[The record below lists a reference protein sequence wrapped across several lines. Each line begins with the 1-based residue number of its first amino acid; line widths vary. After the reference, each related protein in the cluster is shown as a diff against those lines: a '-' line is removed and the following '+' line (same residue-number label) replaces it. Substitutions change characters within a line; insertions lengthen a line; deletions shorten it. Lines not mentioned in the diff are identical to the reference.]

1 MSRPCQMNAP
11 EGNFVQK
18 PASEPPRSEEAGA
31 PSIRPGIVRQ
41 TSDFGPD
48 LERQA
53 GSWGG
58 ERGWVRMCRQ
68 IQQDKRHMVAP
79 RLSNISSRCIMLQA
93 NRMVTLYAEA
103 EKAFELG
110 KEDANSNEKFV
121 EEYLKYCKIKDN
133 GDYDPFAGPQ
143 ADTLTAQLLLQTNQ
157 VLALDKPGSYFLR
170 NLLPSFRAML
180 KGGSGNYLDAPMND
194 WASLSQPDRLDQLIC
209 LAAYTRVGRTL
220 FTPFLSRQEEVDD
233 NDQYHYNEGA
243 IRFITITI
251 FSSIIAVFA
260 CAPAAIQSL
269 NVRSTVGEVVVY
281 LVFVIV
287 FGWLSQGLILGFEKV
302 LLSCLAYAG
311 LMATLLRGG

>member
-1 MSRPCQMNAP
+1 MSQPCQMNAP
-11 EGNFVQK
+11 QGSSVRNPV
-18 PASEPPRSEEAGA
+18 SGPPRSEEVNT
-31 PSIRPGIVRQ
+31 PSIMRPGI
-41 TSDFGPD
+41 D

-53 GSWGG
+53 GNWGG
-58 ERGWVRMCRQ
+58 ERGWARMCRQ
-68 IQQDKRHMVAP
+68 MQQDKRHMVAP

-93 NRMVTLYAEA
+93 NRMVTLYDEA
-103 EKAFELG
+103 EKAFKSG
-110 KEDANSNEKFV
+110 TEDANTDEKLV
-121 EEYLKYCKIKDN
+121 EEYLKY
-133 GDYDPFAGPQ
+133 
-143 ADTLTAQLLLQTNQ
+143 AQVVIQTSQ

-180 KGGSGNYLDAPMND
+180 KGGGGKYLDAPIHD

-209 LAAYTRVGRTL
+209 LAGYTRVGRL
-220 FTPFLSRQEEVDD
+220 LLKPFLSGQEEVGD
-233 NDQYHYNEGA
+233 NDQYLYNEGA
-243 IRFITITI
+243 IRFISITI
-251 FSSIIAVFA
+251 FSSIIALFA

>member
-31 PSIRPGIVRQ
+31 PSMRPGIVRQ

-121 EEYLKYCKIKDN
+121 EEYLKYS
-133 GDYDPFAGPQ
+133 
-143 ADTLTAQLLLQTNQ
+143 QLLLQTNQ

>member
-1 MSRPCQMNAP
+1 MSQPCQMNAP
-11 EGNFVQK
+11 QGSSVGNPV
-18 PASEPPRSEEAGA
+18 SGPPRSEEVNT
-31 PSIRPGIVRQ
+31 PSIMRPGI
-41 TSDFGPD
+41 D

-53 GSWGG
+53 GNWGG
-58 ERGWVRMCRQ
+58 ERGWARMCRQ
-68 IQQDKRHMVAP
+68 MQQDKRHMVAP

-93 NRMVTLYAEA
+93 NRMVL
-103 EKAFELG
+103 
-110 KEDANSNEKFV
+110 
-121 EEYLKYCKIKDN
+121 I
-133 GDYDPFAGPQ
+133 
-143 ADTLTAQLLLQTNQ
+143 QTSQ

-180 KGGSGNYLDAPMND
+180 KGEGGKYLDAPIHD

-209 LAAYTRVGRTL
+209 LAGYTRVGRVL
-220 FTPFLSRQEEVDD
+220 LTPFLSGQEEVGD
-233 NDQYHYNEGA
+233 NDQYLYNEGA
-243 IRFITITI
+243 IRFISITI
-251 FSSIIAVFA
+251 FSSIIALFA

-287 FGWLSQGLILGFEKV
+287 FGWISQGLILGFEKV

>member
-1 MSRPCQMNAP
+1 MNIT
-11 EGNFVQK
+11 Q
-18 PASEPPRSEEAGA
+18 
-31 PSIRPGIVRQ
+31 VRQ

-110 KEDANSNEKFV
+110 KEDVNSNEKFV
-121 EEYLKYCKIKDN
+121 EEYLKYS
-133 GDYDPFAGPQ
+133 
-143 ADTLTAQLLLQTNQ
+143 QLLLQTNQ

-287 FGWLSQGLILGFEKV
+287 FGWLSQGLILGLEKV

>member
-1 MSRPCQMNAP
+1 MSQPCQMNAP
-11 EGNFVQK
+11 QGSSVRNPV
-18 PASEPPRSEEAGA
+18 SGPPRSEEVNT
-31 PSIRPGIVRQ
+31 PSIMRPGI
-41 TSDFGPD
+41 D
-48 LERQA
+48 LEHQA
-53 GSWGG
+53 GNWGG
-58 ERGWVRMCRQ
+58 ERGWARMCRQ
-68 IQQDKRHMVAP
+68 MQQDKRHMVAP

-93 NRMVTLYAEA
+93 NRMVTLYDEA
-103 EKAFELG
+103 EKAFESG
-110 KEDANSNEKFV
+110 REDANTDEKLV
-121 EEYLKYCKIKDN
+121 EEYLKYSQVLI
-133 GDYDPFAGPQ
+133 
-143 ADTLTAQLLLQTNQ
+143 QTSQ

-180 KGGSGNYLDAPMND
+180 KREGGKYLDAPIHD

-209 LAAYTRVGRTL
+209 LAGYTKVGRVL
-220 FTPFLSRQEEVDD
+220 LTPFLSGQEEVGD
-233 NDQYHYNEGA
+233 NDQYLYNEGA
-243 IRFITITI
+243 IRFISITI
-251 FSSIIAVFA
+251 FSSIIALFA

>member
-1 MSRPCQMNAP
+1 MSQPCQMNAP
-11 EGNFVQK
+11 QGSSVRNPV
-18 PASEPPRSEEAGA
+18 SGPPRSEEVNT
-31 PSIRPGIVRQ
+31 PSIMRPGI
-41 TSDFGPD
+41 D

-53 GSWGG
+53 GNWGG
-58 ERGWVRMCRQ
+58 ERGWARMCRQ
-68 IQQDKRHMVAP
+68 MQQDKRHMVAP

-93 NRMVTLYAEA
+93 NRMVTLYDEA
-103 EKAFELG
+103 EKAFESG
-110 KEDANSNEKFV
+110 REDANTDEKLV
-121 EEYLKYCKIKDN
+121 EEYLKYSQVLI
-133 GDYDPFAGPQ
+133 
-143 ADTLTAQLLLQTNQ
+143 QTSQ

-180 KGGSGNYLDAPMND
+180 KREGGKYLDAPIHD

-209 LAAYTRVGRTL
+209 LAGYTKVGRVL
-220 FTPFLSRQEEVDD
+220 LTPFLSGQEEVGD
-233 NDQYHYNEGA
+233 NDQYLYNEGA
-243 IRFITITI
+243 IRFISITI
-251 FSSIIAVFA
+251 FSSIIALFA

>member
-1 MSRPCQMNAP
+1 MSQPCQMNAP
-11 EGNFVQK
+11 QGSSVGNPV
-18 PASEPPRSEEAGA
+18 SGPPRSEEVNT
-31 PSIRPGIVRQ
+31 PSIMRPGI
-41 TSDFGPD
+41 D

-53 GSWGG
+53 GNWGG
-58 ERGWVRMCRQ
+58 ERGWARMCRQ
-68 IQQDKRHMVAP
+68 MQQDKRHMVAP

-93 NRMVTLYAEA
+93 NRMVTLYDEA
-103 EKAFELG
+103 KKAFESG
-110 KEDANSNEKFV
+110 REDANTNEKLV
-121 EEYLKYCKIKDN
+121 EEYLKYSQVLI
-133 GDYDPFAGPQ
+133 
-143 ADTLTAQLLLQTNQ
+143 QTSQ

-180 KGGSGNYLDAPMND
+180 KGEGGKYLDAPIHD

-209 LAAYTRVGRTL
+209 LAGYTRVGRVL
-220 FTPFLSRQEEVDD
+220 LTPFLSGQEEVGD
-233 NDQYHYNEGA
+233 NDQYLYNEGA
-243 IRFITITI
+243 VRFISITI
-251 FSSIIAVFA
+251 FSSIIALFA

-287 FGWLSQGLILGFEKV
+287 FGWISQGLILGFEKV

>member
-1 MSRPCQMNAP
+1 MSQPCQMNAP
-11 EGNFVQK
+11 QGSSVGNPV
-18 PASEPPRSEEAGA
+18 SGPPRSEEVNT
-31 PSIRPGIVRQ
+31 PSIMRPGI
-41 TSDFGPD
+41 D

-53 GSWGG
+53 GNWGG
-58 ERGWVRMCRQ
+58 ERGWARMCRQ
-68 IQQDKRHMVAP
+68 MQQDKRHMVAP

-93 NRMVTLYAEA
+93 NRMVTLYDEA
-103 EKAFELG
+103 KKAFESG
-110 KEDANSNEKFV
+110 REDANTNEKLV
-121 EEYLKYCKIKDN
+121 EEYLKYSQVLI
-133 GDYDPFAGPQ
+133 
-143 ADTLTAQLLLQTNQ
+143 QTSQ

-180 KGGSGNYLDAPMND
+180 KGEGGKYLDAPIHD

-209 LAAYTRVGRTL
+209 LAGYTRVGRVL
-220 FTPFLSRQEEVDD
+220 LTPFLSGQEEVGD
-233 NDQYHYNEGA
+233 NDQYLYNEGA
-243 IRFITITI
+243 IRFISITI
-251 FSSIIAVFA
+251 FSSIIALFA

-287 FGWLSQGLILGFEKV
+287 FGWISQGLILGFEKV

>member
-1 MSRPCQMNAP
+1 MSQPCQMNAP
-11 EGNFVQK
+11 QGSSVRNPV
-18 PASEPPRSEEAGA
+18 SGPPRSEEVNA
-31 PSIRPGIVRQ
+31 PSIMRPGI
-41 TSDFGPD
+41 D

-53 GSWGG
+53 GNWGG
-58 ERGWVRMCRQ
+58 ERGWARMCRQ
-68 IQQDKRHMVAP
+68 MQQDKRHMVAP

-93 NRMVTLYAEA
+93 NRMVTLYDEA
-103 EKAFELG
+103 EKAFESG
-110 KEDANSNEKFV
+110 TDDAYTGEKLV
-121 EEYLKYCKIKDN
+121 EEYLKY
-133 GDYDPFAGPQ
+133 
-143 ADTLTAQLLLQTNQ
+143 AQVLIQTSQ

-180 KGGSGNYLDAPMND
+180 KGESGKYLDAPIHD

-209 LAAYTRVGRTL
+209 LAGYTKVGRVL
-220 FTPFLSRQEEVDD
+220 LTPFLSGQDEIGD
-233 NDQYHYNEGA
+233 NDQYLYNEGA
-243 IRFITITI
+243 IRFISITI
-251 FSSIIAVFA
+251 FSSIIALFA

-311 LMATLLRGG
+311 LMATLLRGV

>member
-1 MSRPCQMNAP
+1 
-11 EGNFVQK
+11 
-18 PASEPPRSEEAGA
+18 
-31 PSIRPGIVRQ
+31 
-41 TSDFGPD
+41 
-48 LERQA
+48 
-53 GSWGG
+53 
-58 ERGWVRMCRQ
+58 MCRQ

-110 KEDANSNEKFV
+110 KEDVNSNEKFV

-220 FTPFLSRQEEVDD
+220 FVRHSL
-233 NDQYHYNEGA
+233 
-243 IRFITITI
+243 
-251 FSSIIAVFA
+251 
-260 CAPAAIQSL
+260 APSA
-269 NVRSTVGEVVVY
+269 
-281 LVFVIV
+281 
-287 FGWLSQGLILGFEKV
+287 K
-302 LLSCLAYAG
+302 
-311 LMATLLRGG
+311 

>member
-1 MSRPCQMNAP
+1 MNAP
-11 EGNFVQK
+11 QGSSVRNPV
-18 PASEPPRSEEAGA
+18 SGPPRSEEVNT
-31 PSIRPGIVRQ
+31 PSIMRSGI
-41 TSDFGPD
+41 D

-53 GSWGG
+53 GNWGG
-58 ERGWVRMCRQ
+58 ERGWARMCRQ
-68 IQQDKRHMVAP
+68 MQQDKRHMVAP

-93 NRMVTLYAEA
+93 NRMVTLYDEA
-103 EKAFELG
+103 EKAFESG
-110 KEDANSNEKFV
+110 REDANTDEKLV
-121 EEYLKYCKIKDN
+121 EEYLKYSQVLI
-133 GDYDPFAGPQ
+133 
-143 ADTLTAQLLLQTNQ
+143 QTSQ

-180 KGGSGNYLDAPMND
+180 KREGGKYLDAPIHD

-209 LAAYTRVGRTL
+209 LAGYTKVGRVL
-220 FTPFLSRQEEVDD
+220 LTPFLSGQEEVGD
-233 NDQYHYNEGA
+233 NDQYLYNEGA
-243 IRFITITI
+243 IRFISITI
-251 FSSIIAVFA
+251 FSSIIALFA

>member
-1 MSRPCQMNAP
+1 MSQPCQMNAP
-11 EGNFVQK
+11 QGSSVGNPV
-18 PASEPPRSEEAGA
+18 SGPPRSEEVNT
-31 PSIRPGIVRQ
+31 PSIMRPGI
-41 TSDFGPD
+41 D

-53 GSWGG
+53 GNWGG
-58 ERGWVRMCRQ
+58 ERGWARMCRQ
-68 IQQDKRHMVAP
+68 MQQDKRHMVAP

-93 NRMVTLYAEA
+93 NRMVTLYDEA
-103 EKAFELG
+103 KKAFESG
-110 KEDANSNEKFV
+110 REDANTNEKLV
-121 EEYLKYCKIKDN
+121 EEYLKYSQVLI
-133 GDYDPFAGPQ
+133 
-143 ADTLTAQLLLQTNQ
+143 QTSQ

-180 KGGSGNYLDAPMND
+180 KGEGGKYLDAPIHD

-209 LAAYTRVGRTL
+209 LAGYTRVGRVL
-220 FTPFLSRQEEVDD
+220 LTPFLSGQEEVGD
-233 NDQYHYNEGA
+233 NDQYLYNEGA
-243 IRFITITI
+243 IRFISITI
-251 FSSIIAVFA
+251 FSSIIALFA

>member
-1 MSRPCQMNAP
+1 MNAP
-11 EGNFVQK
+11 QGSSVRNPV
-18 PASEPPRSEEAGA
+18 SGPPRSEEVNT
-31 PSIRPGIVRQ
+31 PSIMRPGI
-41 TSDFGPD
+41 D
-48 LERQA
+48 LEHQA
-53 GSWGG
+53 GNWGG
-58 ERGWVRMCRQ
+58 ERGWARMCRQ
-68 IQQDKRHMVAP
+68 MQQDKRHMVAP

-93 NRMVTLYAEA
+93 NRMVTLYDEA
-103 EKAFELG
+103 EKAFESG
-110 KEDANSNEKFV
+110 REDANTDEKLV
-121 EEYLKYCKIKDN
+121 EEYLKYSQVLI
-133 GDYDPFAGPQ
+133 
-143 ADTLTAQLLLQTNQ
+143 QTSQ

-180 KGGSGNYLDAPMND
+180 KREGGKYLDAPIHD

-209 LAAYTRVGRTL
+209 LAGYTKVGRVL
-220 FTPFLSRQEEVDD
+220 LTPFLSGQEEVGD
-233 NDQYHYNEGA
+233 NDQYLYNEGA
-243 IRFITITI
+243 IRFISITI
-251 FSSIIAVFA
+251 FSSIIALFA

>member
-1 MSRPCQMNAP
+1 MSQPCQMNAP
-11 EGNFVQK
+11 QGSSVRNPV
-18 PASEPPRSEEAGA
+18 SGPPRSEEVNT
-31 PSIRPGIVRQ
+31 PSIMRPGI
-41 TSDFGPD
+41 D

-53 GSWGG
+53 GNW
-58 ERGWVRMCRQ
+58 
-68 IQQDKRHMVAP
+68 
-79 RLSNISSRCIMLQA
+79 A
-93 NRMVTLYAEA
+93 NRMVTLYDEA
-103 EKAFELG
+103 EKAFESG
-110 KEDANSNEKFV
+110 REDANTDEKLV

-133 GDYDPFAGPQ
+133 DDYDPFAGPQ
-143 ADTLTAQLLLQTNQ
+143 ADTHTAQVLIQTSQ

-180 KGGSGNYLDAPMND
+180 KREGGKYLDAPIHD

-209 LAAYTRVGRTL
+209 LAGYTKVGRVL
-220 FTPFLSRQEEVDD
+220 LTPFLSGQEEVGD
-233 NDQYHYNEGA
+233 NDQYLYNEGA
-243 IRFITITI
+243 IRFISITI
-251 FSSIIAVFA
+251 FSSIIALFA

>member
-1 MSRPCQMNAP
+1 MSQPCQMNAP
-11 EGNFVQK
+11 QQGSFVRR
-18 PASEPPRSEEAGA
+18 PASEPPRSEEVNA
-31 PSIRPGIVRQ
+31 PSMRPGI
-41 TSDFGPD
+41 D

-68 IQQDKRHMVAP
+68 MQQDRRHMVAP
-79 RLSNISSRCIMLQA
+79 RLSNISSRCVMLQA
-93 NRMVTLYAEA
+93 NRIVALYDEA
-103 EKAFELG
+103 EKAFESG
-110 KEDANSNEKFV
+110 TEYANSDEKLV
-121 EEYLKYCKIKDN
+121 EEYLKFSQVLI
-133 GDYDPFAGPQ
+133 
-143 ADTLTAQLLLQTNQ
+143 QTSQ

-170 NLLPSFRAML
+170 HLLPSFRTML
-180 KGGSGNYLDAPMND
+180 EGGSGKYLDAPMHD
-194 WASLSQPDRLDQLIC
+194 WASLSQPDRLDQLTC
-209 LAAYTRVGRTL
+209 LAGYTRIGRAL
-220 FTPFLSRQEEVDD
+220 LTPFLAGQDEVGD
-233 NDQYHYNEGA
+233 NDQYHYNDGA
-243 IRFITITI
+243 IRFISITI

>member
-1 MSRPCQMNAP
+1 MSQPCQMNAP
-11 EGNFVQK
+11 QQGSFARR
-18 PASEPPRSEEAGA
+18 PASEPPRSEEVNA
-31 PSIRPGIVRQ
+31 PSMRPGI
-41 TSDFGPD
+41 D

-58 ERGWVRMCRQ
+58 ERGWARMCWQ
-68 IQQDKRHMVAP
+68 MQQDKRHMVAP

-93 NRMVTLYAEA
+93 NRMVTLYDEA
-103 EKAFELG
+103 EKAFEAG
-110 KEDANSNEKFV
+110 AEDANSDEKFV
-121 EEYLKYCKIKDN
+121 EEYLKFSQVLI
-133 GDYDPFAGPQ
+133 
-143 ADTLTAQLLLQTNQ
+143 QTSQ
-157 VLALDKPGSYFLR
+157 VLALDRPGSYFLR
-170 NLLPSFRAML
+170 HLLPSFRAML
-180 KGGSGNYLDAPMND
+180 EGGSGKYLDAPIHD

-209 LAAYTRVGRTL
+209 LAGYTRVGRVL
-220 FTPFLSRQEEVDD
+220 LKPFLARQEEVGD
-233 NDQYHYNEGA
+233 NNQYHYNEGA
-243 IRFITITI
+243 IRFISITI
-251 FSSIIAVFA
+251 FSSMIAVFA

>member
-1 MSRPCQMNAP
+1 MSQPCQMDAP
-11 EGNFVQK
+11 EGNSVRK
-18 PASEPPRSEEAGA
+18 SAIEPPRSEEGNAA
-31 PSIRPGIVRQ
+31 SMRPGI
-41 TSDFGPD
+41 D

-58 ERGWVRMCRQ
+58 ERGWARMCRQ
-68 IQQDKRHMVAP
+68 MQQDKRHMVAP

-103 EKAFELG
+103 EKAVELG
-110 KEDANSNEKFV
+110 KEDANSDEKIV
-121 EEYLKYCKIKDN
+121 EEHLKY
-133 GDYDPFAGPQ
+133 
-143 ADTLTAQLLLQTNQ
+143 LQLLLQTNQ

-180 KGGSGNYLDAPMND
+180 RGGSGNYLDAPMND
-194 WASLSQPDRLDQLIC
+194 WVSLSQPDRLDQLIC
-209 LAAYTRVGRTL
+209 LAASTRVGRFL
-220 FTPFLSRQEEVDD
+220 FTPFLSRQEELDD

-287 FGWLSQGLILGFEKV
+287 FGWLSQGLILGLEKV

>member
-1 MSRPCQMNAP
+1 MNIT
-11 EGNFVQK
+11 Q
-18 PASEPPRSEEAGA
+18 
-31 PSIRPGIVRQ
+31 VRQ

-121 EEYLKYCKIKDN
+121 EEYLKYS
-133 GDYDPFAGPQ
+133 
-143 ADTLTAQLLLQTNQ
+143 QLLLQTNQ

-287 FGWLSQGLILGFEKV
+287 FGWLSQGLILGLEKV

>member
-31 PSIRPGIVRQ
+31 PSMRPGI
-41 TSDFGPD
+41 D

-121 EEYLKYCKIKDN
+121 EEYLKYS
-133 GDYDPFAGPQ
+133 
-143 ADTLTAQLLLQTNQ
+143 QLLLQTNQ

-287 FGWLSQGLILGFEKV
+287 FGWLSQGLILGLEKV

>member
-18 PASEPPRSEEAGA
+18 PAN
-31 PSIRPGIVRQ
+31 
-41 TSDFGPD
+41 

-121 EEYLKYCKIKDN
+121 EEYLKYS
-133 GDYDPFAGPQ
+133 
-143 ADTLTAQLLLQTNQ
+143 QLLLQTNQ